1 MWYNHPIKLCGGKEE
16 GNLKKRA
23 AKMVSIIMT
32 AAMLLTTPLAA
43 QAAWSNPFTDVKP
56 SAWYYEAAEYV
67 NTNDLFSG
75 TAVDQF
81 SPETPMSRG
90 MFVTVLGKFQQ
101 VDTNDYPQVSFSDV
115 KGSDYYAPYV
125 EWAAKNKVV
134 SGIGGGKFAPNSSIT
149 REQMATMFY
158 KYAQLVGADTTFD
171 STKLLSFPDGT
182 KTSDYAQQAMAWA
195 VTHGV
200 LAGSDGNLLPQGTA
214 TRAQTAQIFYNAR
227 ELLATQVEQPQREK
241 IWVVDKP
248 GHYETVEHWELVPVT
263 VGEVGH
269 WEDVFYTHWV
279 YQCNTCGYRTD
290 TVEEINRHIE
300 NSITWVNNKPVGC
313 AGYSMVSSDPEY
325 TGEQYWVVDVPGHI
339 EYQWQAVKEEIW
351 VEEVGHWEYL

>member
-23 AKMVSIIMT
+23 AKMVSIIMM

-56 SAWYYEAAEYV
+56 SAWYYEAVEYV

-81 SPETPMSRG
+81 SPEMPMSRG

-115 KGSDYYAPYV
+115 KGNDYYAPYV

-149 REQMATMFY
+149 REQMATIFY

-171 STKLLSFPDGT
+171 STKLLNFPDGA
-182 KTSDYAQQAMAWA
+182 KVSEYAQQAMAWA

-200 LAGSDGNLLPQGTA
+200 LAGSDGKLLPQGTA
-214 TRAQTAQIFYNAR
+214 TRAQTAQIFYNAH
-227 ELLATQVEQPQREK
+227 ELLATQVEEPQPEK
-241 IWVVDKP
+241 VWVVDEP
-248 GHYETVEHWELVPVT
+248 GHYETVERLELVPVT

-279 YQCNTCGYRTD
+279 YQCNTCGYTAE

-313 AGYSMVSSDPEY
+313 GGYSMVSSEPEY
-325 TGEQYWVVDVPGHI
+325 TGEKYWVVDEPGHI
-339 EYQWQAVKEEIW
+339 EYQWQTVKEEIW
-351 VEEVGHWEYL
+351 VEEVGHWE